1 MRQGSLEQRGWTGV
15 LNSGSVLAGPAILGR
30 RLRPSPSLTFSFV
43 KGSVAGVPVLRGL
56 CTDQS
61 RNSEWGESDLDKDS
75 PGGSP
80 LLVSHAPVRS
90 NLSQVEP
97 TTRGHLIPRSF
108 QRP

>member
-1 MRQGSLEQRGWTGV
+1 MWIAEVRQGSLEQRAWTGV

-75 PGGSP
+75 PGGLLSLFPTHLLGAISP
-80 LLVSHAPVRS
+80 R
-90 NLSQVEP
+90 
-97 TTRGHLIPRSF
+97 
-108 QRP
+108 